1 MPVIDC
7 FDPDTGASGGP
18 SGGGGTPGGDCTECT
33 NNPVNP
39 ITAEVVNLTD
49 GSWQLHDPDGLIDT
63 SYGTNGATFDSETGF
78 TTIKMAGLAV
88 GDFKYMIAAP
98 NNGHLWPRWYRA
110 IDGADN
116 LKTVQMTTEMVNDAT
131 VTPWARSIC
140 LGVANDPTS
149 TDPNTMDGTGGF
161 FRHGGS
167 PSNATQYGVWMIA
180 SQTSGS
186 NLANS
191 RGVATVLRS
200 RDSLGSGAF
209 ITSRDDTGRAIASG
223 TRNSNFNA
231 GIGAGDAVP
240 VYHILGI
247 GTYGNGGI
255 LAGSLVKM
263 RFAQTSSIIDYGD

>member
-1 MPVIDC
+1 MSDIISPPDCSDVVIPAHTC
-7 FDPDTGASGGP
+7 TPGGGGGASG
-18 SGGGGTPGGDCTECT
+18 
-33 NNPVNP
+33 PVVP
-39 ITAEVVNLTD
+39 VTSEVVDLTD
-49 GSWQLHDPDGLIDT
+49 GSWTLLDPDNLIDT
-63 SYGTNGATFDSETGF
+63 SYGTDGATFDAETGF

-88 GDFKYMIAAP
+88 GNAKYMIAAS
-98 NNGHLWPRWYRA
+98 NNGHHWPRWYRA
-110 IDGADN
+110 ITGGTN
-116 LKTVQMTTEMVNDAT
+116 LTTVQMSTELVNDAT

-149 TDPNTMDGTGGF
+149 VVPNDMDGTGGF
-161 FRHGGS
+161 MRHGGS
-167 PSNATQYGVWMIA
+167 PSNAVQYGVWMIS

-191 RGVATVLRS
+191 RAVATVLRS

-247 GTYGNGGI
+247 GTYGTGGI
-255 LAGSLVKM
+255 VAGSLVKM
-263 RFAQTSSIIDYGD
+263 RFAQTTSIIDFTGA